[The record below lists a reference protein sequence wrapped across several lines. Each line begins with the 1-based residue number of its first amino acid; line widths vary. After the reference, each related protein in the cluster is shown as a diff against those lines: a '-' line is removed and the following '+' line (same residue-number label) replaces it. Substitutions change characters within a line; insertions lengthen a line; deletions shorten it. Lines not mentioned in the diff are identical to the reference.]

1 MLLEYQRSSTEGWV
15 GSSVCVNVFTMTKT
29 GRCWEVLQVVVRSA
43 LLAVRAG
50 SPRAVNGS
58 MTSSHKLIA
67 SGARH
72 VFIYGDR
79 YAGHRRA
86 RRRQGSSSS
95 AGGAIGSSGQRR
107 RIRPE
112 PTLQLGPRRPR
123 LTLLPHHPVAAPGR
137 SSRNLR

>member
-1 MLLEYQRSSTEGWV
+1 MEDGDAFGLPRSSTGGWA
-15 GSSVCVNVFTMTKT
+15 GSSVYVNGFTMTKT

-43 LLAVRAG
+43 LLAVRTG

-79 YAGHRRA
+79 CAGQQRGQAPA
-86 RRRQGSSSS
+86 R
-95 AGGAIGSSGQRR
+95 
-107 RIRPE
+107 E
-112 PTLQLGPRRPR
+112 L
-123 LTLLPHHPVAAPGR
+123 V
-137 SSRNLR
+137 